1 MRAYHFTIPARLD
14 SILKDGIRFEVWKEQ
29 LQLSL
34 DKDQDLID
42 AMKTVLETKQLA
54 IIEIEIPDQ
63 TWMTVNKDSATLYQ
77 TVDQSWIVGHSIV

>member
-14 SILKDGIRFEVWKEQ
+14 SVLKDGIGFEVWKDYRR
-29 LQLSL
+29 LNL

-42 AMKTVLETKQLA
+42 AMKTVLDTKQLA
-54 IIEIEIPDQ
+54 IVEIEIPDR
-63 TWMTVNKDSATLYQ
+63 TWMTVNKDSAILYQ